1 MGIFGALDISLS
13 GMDAQARRLQLISS
27 NLANARSTRSEEG
40 HVYRRKDIVLSAVP
54 EPAASRSGTGSWLP
68 SYRVASVGV
77 VEDPRPPKREY
88 QPHHPDADESGF
100 VAYPNIEPLEE
111 MVHMMEAIRTYE
123 ANITGFNTT
132 KEMIKKALEIGR

>member
-13 GMDAQARRLQLISS
+13 GMDAQARRLKLISS

-40 HVYRRKDIVLSAVP
+40 DVYRRKDIVLSAVP
-54 EPAASRSGTGSWLP
+54 EEPSWRGGPGSWTH
-68 SYRVASVGV
+68 SYRVATVGV

-88 QPHHPDADESGF
+88 QPHHPGADELGF
-100 VAYPNIEPLEE
+100 VEYPNIEPLEE